1 MPSRRT
7 YRFLTLTD
15 HRTHSQENSLYP
27 LIAMLSTHPA
37 CAEVRVAS
45 RGLTQNDPFFSGQA
59 GAPVWAAPADS
70 GFQFDPTGAFFER
83 GKPSMLL
90 DFDVVL
96 LRLARPLSDPFL
108 HFLSDSFPET
118 LFINDPVGI
127 SRTGN
132 KSFLLEFPE
141 LCPPMRLCHTPEEVM
156 DFASAHPIVMK
167 PLKEYGGKGIFR
179 ISGNEVQTGSETLPA
194 VEFLEGM
201 RKTLE
206 EDGYLAMKY
215 LKNVNR
221 GDKRILVVNGKIMAS
236 ALRLP
241 AKNSWLCNVAQGGY
255 AVPAVANANERKIIQ
270 RLIPVLR
277 EQGVVVFG
285 ADTLSNDRG
294 KRVLSEIN
302 TLSIGG
308 FPQAQEQTGRP
319 VLKQTIRLLIQYI
332 DERFSQRRP

>member
-1 MPSRRT
+1 MSSRRT
-7 YRFLTLTD
+7 YRFLVLTD

-27 LIAMLSTHPA
+27 LVAMLATHPA

-45 RGLTQNDPFFSGQA
+45 RGIFRNDPFFNGQA
-59 GAPVWAAPADS
+59 GAPIWATSAGP
-70 GFQFDPTGAFFER
+70 GFLFEPGGVFFEK
-83 GKPSMLL
+83 GDPLTVP

-96 LRLARPLSDPFL
+96 LRLARPLSDFFL
-108 HFLSDSFPET
+108 HFLSYSFPET
-118 LFINDPVGI
+118 LFINDPIGI
-127 SRTGN
+127 ARTGN
-132 KSFLLEFPE
+132 KSFLLEFPD
-141 LCPPMRLCHTPEEVM
+141 LCPPMRLCHSPEEALA
-156 DFASAHPIVMK
+156 FASAHPIVMK

-179 ISGNEVQTGSETLPA
+179 ITGREVQTGRESLPA
-194 VEFLEGM
+194 PEFLESI
-201 RKTLE
+201 RAPLE
-206 EDGYLAMKY
+206 KEGYLAMKY

-221 GDKRILVVNGKIMAS
+221 GDKRILVVNGKILAS

-241 AKNSWLCNVAQGGY
+241 ARDSWLCNVAQGGY
-255 AVPAVANANERKIIQ
+255 SVAAVANPNERKIIQ

-277 EQGVVVFG
+277 EQGVVIFG

-319 VLKQTIRLLIQYI
+319 ILKQTIRLLMQYI
-332 DERFSQRRP
+332 DERLSETRS